1 MTAPHAD
8 TAAYPTR
15 DAARSWAGL
24 AVKQARLRQHR
35 LARERKLLQV
45 QYAVL
50 CARAD
55 AAARAAAALE
65 RRRADLEHQLA
76 TIDAQL
82 AAFPALEQAASR

>member
-1 MTAPHAD
+1 MTGAAE
-8 TAAYPTR
+8 TSAYPTR

-24 AVKQARLRQHR
+24 VLKQAPLRLRR

-45 QYAVL
+45 EYAVL

-55 AAARAAAALE
+55 AAARAAAAIE